1 MDSIRQR
8 TLDYGRTIKL
18 AAILCCA
25 IGQVSASAAAAP
37 AEELGQ
43 LLKHLEERN
52 GKISSLAVKFSQE
65 KRFSFMTKPI
75 VSTGF
80 MLFAHPG
87 RIRFDIVEPFQT
99 SLLDNGKKMGRY
111 EFADGQWR
119 AMQLGG
125 GKSVKLVMEQ
135 IGQWIQGKFSTQED
149 IFNLSVMA
157 GDPNDYIVLSLQ
169 PKHKQFLQYI
179 KEIRIH
185 ISAPPGYGITRIDI
199 LEPEGDSFALVFGS
213 ELINSPLPEEYFIRP
228 ETAGACLGLFGVKAE
243 GKK

>member
-1 MDSIRQR
+1 M
-8 TLDYGRTIKL
+8 IKL

-25 IGQVSASAAAAP
+25 AGQVSVFAAP
-37 AEELGQ
+37 VPAEDLGQ

-52 GKISSLAVKFSQE
+52 GKINSLAVKFSQE

-75 VSTGF
+75 ISTGF
-80 MLFAHPG
+80 MLFEHPG

-111 EFADGQWR
+111 EFVDGQWR

-135 IGQWIQGKFSTQED
+135 IGQWIQGKFSTQEA

-157 GDPNDYIVLSLQ
+157 GDPNEYVVLCLQ
-169 PKHKQFLQYI
+169 PKNKQFLQYI

-213 ELINSPLPEEYFIRP
+213 ELVNCQFLEEYFTRP
-228 ETAGACLGLFGVKAE
+228 ETAAACLGLFPGKTE